1 MLFDKVKDKADHVL
15 VLTGGKTQAERKKIR
30 DELNAI
36 PPDETLIILATG
48 QYIGEGFNCSRLDTL
63 FLAMPIAWDGNV
75 EQYTGRLNR
84 SYEGKEKVTV
94 VDYVDHHIDM
104 FANMYNKRLRTYR
117 RIGYELSQGAESKPT
132 DDYFFDIETYYKPFR
147 DDCINAHSE
156 IIISSPYVSS
166 AGVERLIRD
175 GLCSDDERVSIKL
188 ITFPP
193 AHYSEDIKLIIEALH
208 NKLVTA
214 GIEIRY
220 AEHIP
225 SKYAV
230 IDKEIIWYGSM
241 NLVSTIKKDDDEMRI
256 VNKDVAYS
264 LIKE

>member
-1 MLFDKVKDKADHVL
+1 M
-15 VLTGGKTQAERKKIR
+15 
-30 DELNAI
+30 
-36 PPDETLIILATG
+36 
-48 QYIGEGFNCSRLDTL
+48 
-63 FLAMPIAWDGNV
+63 
-75 EQYTGRLNR
+75 
-84 SYEGKEKVTV
+84 
-94 VDYVDHHIDM
+94 
-104 FANMYNKRLRTYR
+104 
-117 RIGYELSQGAESKPT
+117 SQGAESKPT

-241 NLVSTIKKDDDEMRI
+241 NLVSTIKEDDDEMRI